1 MFRSAPDVVYV
12 ADAPDSVNVVD
23 TLITLRA
30 ESVPATVRFAKP
42 AAPFSFTVLLVPLS
56 VIVLVP
62 FVNVPALESQLPL
75 QVHAPLVK
83 LSVVPAPTVTL
94 PKVTVA
100 VVTVRPPVPT
110 SERAAPPVMLIAFV
124 VRVPDPDV
132 ARAPVTSSALVNVDT
147 VPETV
152 RLKKPAV
159 PVILTVFDAPL
170 IVTVDVPFVNVPALL
185 SHDPVTVSAGE
196 LTIVKV
202 PPLLTRTSPL
212 VAVPVVAPMFRSAPD
227 VVYVADA
234 PESVKVVDT
243 LSAPRGEIVPVTVRF
258 ANPAVPFSFTV
269 LLVPLRVIVDVPF
282 VNVPALLSQLP
293 LHVHAPLVKLNVVP
307 APTMTLRNVTVEVL
321 AVRPPVPT
329 SEIDEPPVM
338 LLPLVVRVPDPD
350 VASVLLTSRAFVK
363 IETVPE
369 TVRL

>member
-1 MFRSAPDVVYV
+1 
-12 ADAPDSVNVVD
+12 
-23 TLITLRA
+23 
-30 ESVPATVRFAKP
+30 
-42 AAPFSFTVLLVPLS
+42 
-56 VIVLVP
+56 
-62 FVNVPALESQLPL
+62 
-75 QVHAPLVK
+75 VHAPLVK

-94 PKVTVA
+94 RKVTVA

-132 ARAPVTSSALVNVDT
+132 ASVPVTSRALVNVDT

-159 PVILTVFDAPL
+159 PVILTVFVVPL
-170 IVTVDVPFVNVPALL
+170 IVTVDVAFVNVPALL

-196 LTIVKV
+196 LTIVNV

-212 VAVPVVAPMFRSAPD
+212 VAVPVVAPMFRSAPE

-243 LSAPRGEIVPVTVRF
+243 LIALSGEIVPVTVRF
-258 ANPAVPFSFTV
+258 ANPAVPVIFTV
-269 LLVPLRVIVDVPF
+269 FVVPLIVTVLVPF
-282 VNVPALLSQLP
+282 VNVPALESQLP
-293 LHVHAPLVKLNVVP
+293 EHVHAPLVKLSVVP
-307 APTMTLRNVTVEVL
+307 VPTVTSRKVTVEVE
-321 AVRPPVPT
+321 AVSPPVPT
-329 SEIDEPPVM
+329 RESDDPPVM
-338 LLPLVVRVPDPD
+338 LLPEVVSVPPPE
-350 VASVLLTSRAFVK
+350 VASVLLTSSALVR

-369 TVRL
+369 TVRS